1 MIKTEILIFQ
11 VIIVILAAFC
21 LVVFSVIF
29 WLCYYFKQKVMK
41 IKHAVRLKLIKPC
54 RLVYHRCLIERSN

>member
-29 WLCYYFKQKVMK
+29 WLCYYFKKKVMK
-41 IKHAVRLKLIKPC
+41 IKHAVRLKLIKA
-54 RLVYHRCLIERSN
+54 L